1 MKMRVK
7 PRINYVE
14 GREMFDRPDGIIDCA
29 GEIDGFMRS
38 WKEYVPSSYDGS
50 KTVPLVVTL
59 HGGSSTPGKNNHR
72 AELSTAWASV
82 AEREGFIVLYPQ
94 SLTPEWAWSAWEN
107 FSDKKRTAGLPDDIR
122 YLNQLLELTL
132 KKYQID
138 TTRMYLHGQS
148 FGDVMGTF
156 YLLNNPEHPYAA
168 AATMSGPVGAERL
181 FEKDGSFRYG
191 EECALPV
198 VRTHGSEDLAI
209 PMGNYQH
216 MNDAVPTFDLM
227 RHMKEQ
233 GRSKD
238 EIIHA
243 KLVLHQ
249 IPLLENWKH
258 CNGCTGEV
266 QISVRGRYNA
276 ITYPGKQDFHFY
288 MVEGGGHGPSMDMAD
303 FIWTNFLSGYSRVD
317 GKIVKGEPKQAFVPD
332 EGAVIL
338 ADGAGKAIVNNQ
350 TVELNG
356 KVREI
361 EGSFYVQPE
370 CVPQL
375 FPELSVEAGK
385 NEAIIRLGEK
395 EMQVSACNR
404 TFVWCDHLKHG
415 ERTLADGDILLIPAA
430 QIAEYFYGCKAKC
443 RDGVCYLSKADGV
456 LTYDFAY
463 LMRQMLGTEPVLTPE
478 EMRAKADEILA
489 NVPQPGMKE
498 E

>member
-1 MKMRVK
+1 M
-7 PRINYVE
+7 
-14 GREMFDRPDGIIDCA
+14 
-29 GEIDGFMRS
+29 
-38 WKEYVPSSYDGS
+38 
-50 KTVPLVVTL
+50 
-59 HGGSSTPGKNNHR
+59 
-72 AELSTAWASV
+72 
-82 AEREGFIVLYPQ
+82 
-94 SLTPEWAWSAWEN
+94 
-107 FSDKKRTAGLPDDIR
+107 
-122 YLNQLLELTL
+122 
-132 KKYQID
+132 
-138 TTRMYLHGQS
+138 
-148 FGDVMGTF
+148 
-156 YLLNNPEHPYAA
+156 
-168 AATMSGPVGAERL
+168 
-181 FEKDGSFRYG
+181 
-191 EECALPV
+191 
-198 VRTHGSEDLAI
+198 
-209 PMGNYQH
+209 
-216 MNDAVPTFDLM
+216 
-227 RHMKEQ
+227 
-233 GRSKD
+233 
-238 EIIHA
+238 
-243 KLVLHQ
+243 
-249 IPLLENWKH
+249 
-258 CNGCTGEV
+258 
-266 QISVRGRYNA
+266 
-276 ITYPGKQDFHFY
+276 
-288 MVEGGGHGPSMDMAD
+288 
-303 FIWTNFLSGYSRVD
+303 SGYSRVD

-375 FPELSVEAGK
+375 FPELSVEAGE